1 MPAKKKDESTDKAST
16 NTNNQK
22 SRKATTITDLPGIGP
37 STAAKLVESGFSTLE
52 SIATVSIGE
61 LSSIASLGEK
71 TVQKIIEAAREALDI
86 DFETAKV
93 VLARRKNLAK
103 ITTGSQRLDE
113 LFGGGIETG
122 AVTELYG
129 EFRTG
134 KTQIAHQLC
143 VTAQLDRSKG
153 GLRDGD
159 IEPKVVYIDTEG
171 TFRPERIIAMA
182 ERWKDDIDL
191 DTVLE
196 NILHGRAHNS
206 DHQMVLVEK
215 MMKEYIPTENVR
227 LLIVDS
233 LISHFRAE
241 YVGRGTLAA
250 RQQKLNQHIHTI
262 LRAAE
267 MANLAVIVTNQVQ
280 AKPDQFFGDP
290 TAPVG
295 GHIVAHAA
303 QTRVYLRKSKGERR
317 IARIVDSPL
326 LPESEAIFGVT
337 ADGIVD
343 VT

>member
-1 MPAKKKDESTDKAST
+1 MTPKKKVDELKEKKIVNDDK
-16 NTNNQK
+16 
-22 SRKATTITDLPGIGP
+22 KATTITDLPGIGP
-37 STAAKLVESGFSTLE
+37 STAAKLVEAGFSTLE

-71 TVQKIIEAAREALDI
+71 TVQKIIESAREALDI
-86 DFETAKV
+86 DFETAKS
-93 VLARRKNLAK
+93 VLARRQDLAK
-103 ITTGSQRLDE
+103 ITTGSQKLDE

-143 VTAQLDRSKG
+143 VTTQLPIEKG
-153 GLRDGD
+153 GLREGD
-159 IEPKVVYIDTEG
+159 EIPKIIYIDTEG
-171 TFRPERIIAMA
+171 TFRPERIVSMA
-182 ERWKDDIDL
+182 ERWSDVLDIDL
-191 DTVLE
+191 LLE

-215 MMKEYIPTENVR
+215 MMKDYLPTENVR

-233 LISHFRAE
+233 LVSHFRAE

-250 RQQKLNQHIHTI
+250 RQQKLNQHIHTV

-267 MANLAVIVTNQVQ
+267 VGNLAVIVTNQVQ
-280 AKPDQFFGDP
+280 SKPDQFFGDP
-290 TAPVG
+290 TSPVG

-317 IARIVDSPL
+317 IARIVDSPS
-326 LPESEAIFGVT
+326 LPENEAIFGVT
-337 ADGIVD
+337 GAGIVD